1 MRRSE
6 FLAALLVAGLAA
18 GHAHARGA
26 VTVVTWG
33 GAYEAAQ
40 RAAIF
45 DPFTAGTGIEVGVRR
60 HDGRPETLRARSGP
74 EAWDVVDLT
83 EDQAIAACE
92 SGLLRRLDHDAILE
106 PVPETSLE
114 ADFAAGAFRDCSVA
128 QNAFA
133 SVIAYNDAAF
143 PGAKPGRVEDF
154 FDLEAFPGKRAV
166 ERSPD
171 AILEWALLAE
181 GIPPSQV
188 YDLLSTPR
196 GLRLAFRKLDTIRD
210 SIVWWTDVAETE
222 RAAAERPGE
231 HGERLQRPFLRG
243 RARPG
248 RPDHHRLGRPGHRLR
263 GLGDFGGIAKREGG
277 GGVHPLRHGAGT
289 DGAPRRE
296 DSLRPDAA
304 VGHGT
309 DRARSRQA
317 DPDAAPPAERPRA
330 HEAGPGARQ
339 RLVRPHGNPSQ
350 EALRELARG
359 QSDPRHSAATAG
371 KPRFVPRDFA
381 GPQSPPI
388 APPPPIR
395 SSIQD
400 LARARSILPAPF
412 SGISSTANT
421 RRGWA

>member
-6 FLAALLVAGLAA
+6 FLVALLVAGLAA
-18 GHAHARGA
+18 EHAHAREA

-45 DPFTAGTGIEVGVRR
+45 DPFTAETGIEVGARR

-92 SGLLRRLDHDAILE
+92 SGLLKRLDHESILE
-106 PVPETSLE
+106 PVPEISLE
-114 ADFAAGAFRDCSVA
+114 ADFAAGAFRDCSIA

-133 SVIAYNDAAF
+133 SVIAYNDDAF

-196 GLRLAFRKLDTIRD
+196 GLRLAFRKLDTVRD
-210 SIVWWTDVAETE
+210 SIIWWTDVAEPNE
-222 RAAAERPGE
+222 LLQSGRASMASGYNGRFFAAARDRGAPIIIVWDGQVIGYEVWAIPAASQNVKAAEAFIRFATAPERMARLAEKIPYGPTRQSAM
-231 HGERLQRPFLRG
+231 ERIGLD
-243 RARPG
+243 
-248 RPDHHRLGRPGHRLR
+248 PDRRIPMRLHLPNAPGHM
-263 GLGDFGGIAKREGG
+263 KR
-277 GGVHPLRHGAGT
+277 A
-289 DGAPRRE
+289 
-296 DSLRPDAA
+296 
-304 VGHGT
+304 
-309 DRARSRQA
+309 
-317 DPDAAPPAERPRA
+317 
-330 HEAGPGARQ
+330 
-339 RLVRPHGNPSQ
+339 LVRDSAWYAHT
-350 EALRELARG
+350 ATLRKRRFANWL
-359 QSDPRHSAATAG
+359 AG
-371 KPRFVPRDFA
+371 K
-381 GPQSPPI
+381 
-388 APPPPIR
+388 
-395 SSIQD
+395 
-400 LARARSILPAPF
+400 
-412 SGISSTANT
+412 
-421 RRGWA
+421 